1 MANVLIVEDNT
12 SISELLS
19 MQMEDLGHTAFVAPD
34 LHNARA
40 LCDGG
45 EIDAVLLDYQL
56 PDGSGMDLL
65 QEIKVSDPEL
75 PIIMVTGVGDTAL
88 AIEAMKEG
96 AYDFIRKPM
105 DEVELKTTLGNALN
119 TSRLS
124 RKVATIT
131 SSADYQVSVG
141 SIIGQSN
148 AIIQVCKT
156 IGRVAESDTSVLIT
170 GECGTG
176 KEVVAKAL
184 HHHSSRPGLF
194 IPINCSAIVETLL
207 ESELFGHEKGSFTG
221 AHARKEG
228 KFEIANDGTLFLD
241 EIGEMPLTLQ
251 PKLLRIL
258 QERSFERVGGHQTL
272 HTSAR
277 IIAATNRTLTE
288 MVKDKSFRED
298 LYYRL
303 NIVTIHL
310 PPLRERME
318 DLPLLT
324 EHLLHKNNVKLHKTI
339 KGLASSAWSMLK
351 RYSWP
356 GNVRELE
363 NVLARAVVLAP
374 GDTITPDLL
383 NISPDGSD
391 RAEPAQA
398 DAERSDEPELISL
411 EQLEARQVQAI
422 LTHTRWHKG
431 KACEILG
438 ISRPALERKIA
449 KYGLT

>member
-1 MANVLIVEDNT
+1 MANILVVEDN
-12 SISELLS
+12 SAISELLS
-19 MQMEDLGHTAFVAPD
+19 MQMEDLGHAAFVAPD
-34 LHNARA
+34 LQSARSLFA
-40 LCDGG
+40 DA

-65 QEIKVSDPEL
+65 QEIKSSDPNL

-131 SSADYQVSVG
+131 SSDDYQVSVG
-141 SIIGQSN
+141 SIIGQSH
-148 AIIQVCKT
+148 AVIQVCKT

-194 IPINCSAIVETLL
+194 IPVNCSAIVETLL

-228 KFEIANDGTLFLD
+228 KFEVANDGTLFLD
-241 EIGEMPLTLQ
+241 EIGEMPLALQ
-251 PKLLRIL
+251 PKLLRVL

-272 HTSAR
+272 QTSAR
-277 IIAATNRTLTE
+277 IIAATNRDLSE
-288 MVKDKSFRED
+288 MVKDKGFRED
-298 LYYRL
+298 LFYRL

-324 EHLLHKNNVKLHKTI
+324 EHLLHKNNIKLHKAI
-339 KGLASSAWSMLK
+339 KGLTNDAWSLLNQ
-351 RYSWP
+351 YSWP

-374 GDTITPDLL
+374 GDTITSDLL
-383 NISPDGSD
+383 SIGPDGGGSEL
-391 RAEPAQA
+391 AH
-398 DAERSDEPELISL
+398 AERADEPELISL
-411 EQLEARQVQAI
+411 EQIEARQVQAI

-438 ISRPALERKIA
+438 ISRPALERKIV
-449 KYGLT
+449 KYGLS